1 MGWRVEWRV
10 GISVEL
16 WIRVG
21 AILRMEWRVGIR
33 RRCEVGVGAGIRSG
47 SDGALGVWEFDL
59 RFNSICGR

>member
-1 MGWRVEWRV
+1 M
-10 GISVEL
+10 EL

-21 AILRMEWRVGIR
+21 SIPRLEWGVGIR
-33 RRCEVGVGAGIRSG
+33 RGCEVGVGAGMRSG